1 MEILGYIAI
10 ILAGVSIGL
19 IGAGGGILTVPILV
33 YLFAV
38 NPVLATAYSLFLVGS
53 TSLVGVIPKYLSK
66 NISFK
71 TALIFGVP
79 SMISVFLTRKF
90 ILPEIPNTAFH
101 IGQIAVS
108 KSLFLMVL
116 FAILMI
122 FAARSMLKKKALPT
136 DSQIDNNSIAP
147 IFVSLLG
154 FLEGCLTGLVGAGGG
169 FIIIPILTLL
179 AKIEIKKAI
188 GTSLLIVAVKSLIGS
203 IGDVTSG
210 YLEIDWSFLLTI
222 SSLSIF
228 GMFIGNALS
237 KKIDGQ
243 RLKSGFGWFILI
255 MGIYILI
262 KEVSRFWK

>member
-1 MEILGYIAI
+1 MEIVGYLAI

-71 TALIFGVP
+71 TAVIFGAP

-90 ILPEIPNTAFH
+90 ILPEIPQTVFY
-101 IGQIAVS
+101 IGEIAVS

-116 FAILMI
+116 FAVLMI
-122 FAARSMLKKKALPT
+122 FAAKSMLKKKPITSDLQT
-136 DSQIDNNSIAP
+136 DDNSIAP

-154 FLEGCLTGLVGAGGG
+154 FMEGCLTGLVGAGGG

-179 AKIEIKKAI
+179 AKVEIKKAI

-203 IGDVTSG
+203 LGDVTSG
-210 YLEIDWSFLLTI
+210 YLDIDWKFLFLIT
-222 SSLSIF
+222 SLSIF

-243 RLKSGFGWFILI
+243 KLKSGFGWFILI

-262 KEVSRFWK
+262 KEVSRL

>member
-1 MEILGYIAI
+1 METVGYIAI
-10 ILAGVSIGL
+10 ILAGISIGL

-33 YLFAV
+33 YLFFV
-38 NPVLATAYSLFLVGS
+38 NPILATAYSLFLVGF
-53 TSLVGVIPKYLSK
+53 TSLAGVIPKYIDR

-71 TALIFGVP
+71 TALIFGIP
-79 SMISVFLTRKF
+79 SLISVFLTRKF
-90 ILPEIPNTAFH
+90 LLPSIPQTIFEV
-101 IGQIAVS
+101 GDFVVS

-116 FAILMI
+116 FAILMV
-122 FAARSMLKKKALPT
+122 FAARSMLKKRRLQS
-136 DSQIDNNSIAP
+136 DSQNANIGISP

-154 FLEGCLTGLVGAGGG
+154 FFEGVLTGLVGAGGG

-179 AKIEIKKAI
+179 TKLDIKKAI

-203 IGDVTSG
+203 LGDVTSG
-210 YLEIDWSFLLTI
+210 YLDFDWKFLILITL
-222 SSLSIF
+222 LSIF

-262 KEVSRFWK
+262 KELSRL

>member
-10 ILAGVSIGL
+10 ILAGISIGL

-33 YLFAV
+33 YLFAI

-53 TSLVGVIPKYLSK
+53 TSLVAVIPKYLSK

-71 TALIFGVP
+71 TALIFGIP

-90 ILPEIPNTAFH
+90 ILPEIPNTVFH

-122 FAARSMLKKKALPT
+122 FAARSMLKKRALPT
-136 DSQIDNNSIAP
+136 DSQIDNTAVRP

-154 FLEGCLTGLVGAGGG
+154 FMEGCLTGLVGAGGG

-262 KEVSRFWK
+262 KEVSRFW